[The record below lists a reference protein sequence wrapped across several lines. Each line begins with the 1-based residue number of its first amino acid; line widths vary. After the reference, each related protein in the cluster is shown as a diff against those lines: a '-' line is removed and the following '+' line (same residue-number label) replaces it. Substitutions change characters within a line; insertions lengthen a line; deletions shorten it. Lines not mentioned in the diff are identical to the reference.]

1 MPPPS
6 PHNPVAA
13 ANRLGQSIWYD
24 NVSRG
29 LIQSGELAR
38 LINLGVTGLTS
49 NPTIF
54 EKAITGASDYDAALT
69 QLTRS
74 GASALQAYEALAL
87 EDIRAVADL
96 LAPIYRR
103 TQGLDG
109 YASLECNPALAT
121 DTAGT
126 IAEAERLFAA
136 LHRPNVMIKVPA
148 TPAGI
153 PAIRHLIA
161 HGINVNVTLIFSVKV
176 YARVMEAYL
185 AGLEDLQRRG
195 GDLRTVAS
203 VASFFVSR
211 LDTLLDPEL
220 DRRVAQGDARLAGL
234 QGKAAIAN
242 AKVAYQAFRQAFGQP
257 GFHQLAAVGARVQ
270 RPLWGSTSTKNPAYP
285 DLLYVDNLIGSQTVN
300 TVPPATLNAFL
311 DHGNPQLTLEQAPHA
326 ARDLLQTLAA
336 AGLDLDLAAAKL
348 LDDGVKAF
356 AASFDT
362 LLRNVSQKRDSILA
376 S

>member
-1 MPPPS
+1 MPAGS
-6 PHNPVAA
+6 PRNPVQE

-24 NVSRG
+24 NVSRA

-54 EKAITGASDYDAALT
+54 EKAISSASDYDAALA
-69 QLTRS
+69 QLTRA
-74 GASALQAYEALAL
+74 GASTLQAYEALAI

-96 LAPIYRR
+96 LAPIHRE

-109 YASLECNPALAT
+109 YASLECNPALAA

-126 IAEAERLFAA
+126 VAEGQRLFAA

-148 TPAGI
+148 TPEGI
-153 PAIRHLIA
+153 PAIRQLIA
-161 HGINVNVTLIFSVKV
+161 QGVNVNVTLIFSVKV
-176 YARVMEAYL
+176 HAQVMEAYL

-195 GDLRTVAS
+195 GNLSAIAS

-211 LDTLLDPEL
+211 FDTLLDPEL
-220 DRRVAQGDARLAGL
+220 DRRVAQGDKRLAGL

-242 AKVAYQAFRQAFGQP
+242 AKVAYQAFLETFGQP
-257 GFHQLAAVGARVQ
+257 RFQTLAATGARVQ

-285 DLLYVDNLIGSQTVN
+285 DLLYVDNLIGPQTVN
-300 TVPPATLNAFL
+300 TVPPATLAAFL
-311 DHGNPQLTLEQAPHA
+311 DHGQPHLTLDQAPDA
-326 ARDLLQTLAA
+326 ARHLLQTLQA
-336 AGLDLDLAAAKL
+336 AGIDLDAATAKL

-356 AASFDT
+356 ASSFDS
-362 LLRNVSQKRDSILA
+362 LLRNVSQKRDAILA